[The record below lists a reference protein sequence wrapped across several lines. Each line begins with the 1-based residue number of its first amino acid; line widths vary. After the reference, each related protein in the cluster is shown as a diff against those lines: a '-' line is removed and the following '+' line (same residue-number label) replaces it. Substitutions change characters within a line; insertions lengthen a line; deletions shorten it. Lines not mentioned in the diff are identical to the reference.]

1 MHRLT
6 IAFAALALLFAACSS
21 TERDAGVDL
30 AATPTSAPPIVATPA
45 KTPTAAPTP
54 PLPVARLG
62 QRFTLRFGESVS
74 IGNAVATLTFDQV
87 VQDSRCPTDVTCIR
101 AGDVTLRLATANAD
115 GVTMVE
121 LTIGDRGE
129 PAASF
134 DGLRVT
140 LLEVA
145 PIPRS
150 TGTIDPL
157 SYSARLIVEV
167 NAP

>member
-6 IAFAALALLFAACSS
+6 LAFATLALLLLACGGA
-21 TERDAGVDL
+21 TDDAGVDL
-30 AATPTSAPPIVATPA
+30 AATPVVTPTA
-45 KTPTAAPTP
+45 APTAAPTP

-62 QRFTLRFGESVS
+62 QRFTLGFGESVS
-74 IGNAVATLTFDQV
+74 IGNAIATLTFEEV

-101 AGDVTLRLATANAD
+101 AGDVTLRLATANAN
-115 GVTMVE
+115 GVTTVE

-129 PAASF
+129 PTASF
-134 DGLRVT
+134 DGLTVT

-150 TGTIDPL
+150 TGTIDPA
-157 SYSARLIVEV
+157 SYRATLIVEL
-167 NAP
+167 NGS

>member
-6 IAFAALALLFAACSS
+6 IAFPALALLLLACGGA
-21 TERDAGVDL
+21 TDDADVDL
-30 AATPTSAPPIVATPA
+30 AVTPA
-45 KTPTAAPTP
+45 VTPTAAPTAATTQ

-62 QRFTLRFGESVS
+62 QRFTLGFGESVS
-74 IGNAVATLTFDQV
+74 IGNAIATLTFEEV
-87 VQDSRCPTDVTCIR
+87 VQDSRCPSDVTCIR
-101 AGDVTLRLATANAD
+101 AGDVTLRLATANTE

-134 DGLRVT
+134 DGFTVT

-150 TGTIDPL
+150 TGTIDPM
-157 SYSARLIVEV
+157 SYSATIIVAV
-167 NAP
+167 SAP